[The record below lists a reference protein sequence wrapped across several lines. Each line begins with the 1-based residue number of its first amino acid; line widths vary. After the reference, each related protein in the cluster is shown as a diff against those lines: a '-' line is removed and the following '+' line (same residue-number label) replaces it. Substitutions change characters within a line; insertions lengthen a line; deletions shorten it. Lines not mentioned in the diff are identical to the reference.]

1 MLFGRGFAHEEL
13 VVRGPTRMFAR
24 LDDELTVGSENRF
37 AIAQRTFVEIGD
49 AQITM
54 NGRDVAEAKSGQ
66 VACETFG

>member
-1 MLFGRGFAHEEL
+1 
-13 VVRGPTRMFAR
+13 MFAR

-37 AIAQRTFVEIGD
+37 AIAQRMFVEIGD